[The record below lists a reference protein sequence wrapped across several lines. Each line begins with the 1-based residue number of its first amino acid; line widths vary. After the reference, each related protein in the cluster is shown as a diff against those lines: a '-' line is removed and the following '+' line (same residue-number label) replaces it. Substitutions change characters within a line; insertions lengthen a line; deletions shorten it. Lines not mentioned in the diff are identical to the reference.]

1 MLVLRR
7 YQPNHLVGYSFG
19 ESGRSAFETDEPVGY
34 SGKMRG
40 ARRPRAEVSVPDQ
53 LRFDDRVA
61 IITGAGGGLGR
72 AYAGLLAAR
81 GARIVANDIDDK
93 DDAGRTPAGRLCA
106 EITDAG
112 GTAVAVDASIAEP
125 GAGDAVV
132 RAALDAF
139 GRVDIVINNAGILR
153 DRSFAKMSAEE
164 LTAVHGV
171 HLYGTLALTK
181 AAWPVLRD
189 GGYGRVVLTTSV
201 AGLFGNAGQ
210 ANYASAKSA
219 MVGLGRTLA
228 IEGARNGILVNIVS
242 PGAATAMTANLL
254 PDHLHTAMAPA
265 KVAPMVA
272 YLCHESCSATG
283 EIFFAS
289 AGRYARNL
297 IVETPGYR
305 NPDATVEDIAAHL
318 DTVMDATTWTVPG
331 DSLQLPE
338 V

>member
-1 MLVLRR
+1 M
-7 YQPNHLVGYSFG
+7 
-19 ESGRSAFETDEPVGY
+19 
-34 SGKMRG
+34 
-40 ARRPRAEVSVPDQ
+40 PDQ

-72 AYAGLLAAR
+72 AYARLLAAR
-81 GARIVANDIDDK
+81 GARIVANDIEVRDE
-93 DDAGRTPAGRLCA
+93 AGCTPAGRLCA
-106 EITDAG
+106 EITEAG
-112 GTAVAVDASIAEP
+112 GAAVAVDASVADA
-125 GAGDAVV
+125 GAGEAVV
-132 RAALDAF
+132 RTALDAF
-139 GRVDIVINNAGILR
+139 GRADILINNAGILR
-153 DRSFAKMSAEE
+153 DRSFAKLSEEE
-164 LTAVHGV
+164 LAAVHGV
-171 HLYGTLALTK
+171 HLYGTLAVTK
-181 AAWPVLRD
+181 AAWPVLRA

-228 IEGARNGILVNIVS
+228 IEGARSGINVNIVS
-242 PGAATAMTANLL
+242 PGAATAMTAKLL
-254 PDHLHTAMAPA
+254 PEHLHTAMAPE

-272 YLCHESCSATG
+272 YLCHETCSATG

-305 NPDATVEDIAAHL
+305 NPEATVEDIATHL
-318 DTVMDATTWTVPG
+318 GTIMDASTWILPG
-331 DSLQLPE
+331 DSMQLPE